1 MASLFLLLLLAQ
13 VRVHLSLPMQ
23 SGRTIGELGAESAR
37 GGEFA
42 AHTPH
47 LDPLGGS
54 HLKNDPTAPVDLM
67 ANKPKPESDLK
78 GYRPEVEPPVT
89 LLDYWGNGLKKL
101 IPAKPLNVK
110 GKDGPELAIYLKER
124 DSTMPYKTVEKV
136 YSSFSADHTGPIDVF
151 YNPEVEHVLRG
162 TNAGETR
169 DAKILLQ
176 YFKEKIPPQEFDRR
190 YNVLMFQSEQAKLA
204 REWGKEAR
212 NIARRTGQPLNTVK
226 KYGEILGLD
235 KPYSDFQ
242 REATEVTVF
251 KDLQALE
258 TRGKKILDEIKTRH
272 LTPQEY
278 ERRRG
283 VIAAVDGMIE
293 RHHDLGFEPVLVKEW
308 QEQKY
313 DVPRMVG
320 MIDYARTV
328 AAGKSDLMNEAE
340 FAHVYN
346 LFEPFVRE
354 SLEAKASG
362 VSTVRDLEDIH
373 IKAALKDKPEVK
385 QAYEAL
391 KEHIR
396 NAPPRTP
403 GALHDG
409 AEAAEAARAA
419 EAAEAA
425 AQGSTKSK
433 LPWYRKLINWF
444 KRKFG
449 RAKVAPESKP
459 VEATAH
465 TPVLESNPAAAAHT
479 PALKPD
485 PAADPVRTSPKSEE
499 SLGPTTN
506 PPHPDPVKPT
516 PSPGPTPEN
525 VQTPAP
531 SSTASHDPPKP
542 AEHEGPQTPAQ

>member
-373 IKAALKDKPEVK
+373 IKAALKDKPE
-385 QAYEAL
+385 
-391 KEHIR
+391 
-396 NAPPRTP
+396 
-403 GALHDG
+403 
-409 AEAAEAARAA
+409 
-419 EAAEAA
+419 
-425 AQGSTKSK
+425 GSTKSK